1 MFIVRQISPVGAQK
15 MCKSGPFESFSI
27 CHNFERNAELETIE
41 IHVSLVSSGSY
52 NGSDESMMFVDKF
65 DEVESLTSR
74 KLSLSLDFLFF

>member
-1 MFIVRQISPVGAQK
+1 MFIVRQVSPVGEQK
-15 MCKSGPFESFSI
+15 SLCKSGPFGSLSI

-74 KLSLSLDFLFF
+74 KLSLSFDP